1 MLPFQSFVRLSL
13 LEKKTRGGTP
23 EHDEER
29 RKGRRGVECKGW
41 TREAQSRAAHKPTR
55 RGQPEFGKCE
65 TQAGKG
71 ELHLT
76 QVFSAAMTGI
86 INEPVPCGS
95 LLLSHQV
102 HEKRRGQ
109 SQHPE
114 QFETAFPLID
124 AQTLDGQI
132 AFQVAE
138 RHLNAPSTSVGQ
150 DHFPGVCCRFH
161 LLVGKP
167 LAGLASLAPTDHQGQ
182 GPLRK
187 VGMGHGKEEHA
198 AFDIAVANRIGDRAG
213 SQAPLAA
220 SDFPRRLF
228 HAPPHPPD
236 DSSFSTARQNGPGS
250 LEGLPTR
257 DCHKSRG
264 PATWMRLLAQ
274 RWVTN
279 RKSLPFSSFS

>member
-161 LLVGKP
+161 LLVGQP
-167 LAGLASLAPTDHQGQ
+167 LAGLAS
-182 GPLRK
+182 
-187 VGMGHGKEEHA
+187 
-198 AFDIAVANRIGDRAG
+198 
-213 SQAPLAA
+213 LAA